1 LKKKKVEEEGL
12 GEGDKLEANQKIGI
26 LAKHKLSHLLFFLSF
41 SLFLVKISNMFN
53 LLVSIMC
60 EQNFQI

>member
-12 GEGDKLEANQKIGI
+12 REGDGLEANRKISI
-26 LAKHKLSHLLFFLSF
+26 LAKDKLSHLLFFLSF
-41 SLFLVKISNMFN
+41 SSFLVRISDMFN

-60 EQNFQI
+60 E